1 MNGHVSLRTYGAIIL
16 VPCIVVASLVILS
29 LLPEEQVINVV
40 RENGL
45 VELLTVVIYA
55 GVIGCLALLFLHKKR
70 PGALA
75 ASGIVLLLCLRELDF
90 HSRFT
95 TMGIF
100 KTKFYVSPEV
110 PLPEKVIVSIVVL
123 GLLAAVLVFIRQYW
137 KDFFLG
143 LQQKDTS
150 MIAVACGLGCAVL
163 SKMLDSMSHLFRPLC
178 FWYNPAIMSRAI
190 EETLELAI
198 PLFFLVAIYYS
209 YKKHSR

>member
-1 MNGHVSLRTYGAIIL
+1 MNGHVLLRAYSGIVV

-29 LLPEEQVINVV
+29 LLPEEQVINAV

-55 GVIGCLALLFLHKKR
+55 GVIGCLALLSLQRKETKT
-70 PGALA
+70 LA
-75 ASGIVLLLCLRELDF
+75 ASGMVLLLCLRELDF

-100 KTKFYVSPEV
+100 KTRFYVSPEV
-110 PLPEKVIVSIVVL
+110 PLPEKAIVSIVVL

-137 KDFFLG
+137 KNFFRG
-143 LQQKDTS
+143 LQQKEAS
-150 MIAVACGLGCAVL
+150 MIAVACGLSCAVC

-209 YKKHSR
+209 YKKPS